1 MKGRVLGGNLAAA
14 AAYTIFGL
22 NIVFCKDISNANII
36 SPVSLFTLRSVG
48 AGILF
53 WLLAFFLPK
62 ERMSRKDLGLTA
74 LASFLGFFTT
84 QLTFLFGIRQTTSID
99 VALMSTLS
107 PIFTMFVA
115 AVAIKEPVTWKKA
128 GGVAL
133 SFFGIILLILNSV
146 HVPGTVEH
154 TTPLGF
160 VLIFF
165 NVLSFSMYL
174 GIFRPLINRYGV
186 VTFMKWIF
194 LFSSIYIIPF
204 SARDLMTVNW
214 SAMSASVTLEILYLV
229 VFATFIAYFLI
240 PVAQKRVRP
249 TIVCLYTYLQPL
261 IACVVSIY
269 AGIDHLTWQKTI
281 AAILVIGGVAVVNS
295 SRSLKQNH

>member
-22 NIVFCKDISNANII
+22 NIVFCKDIANADII
-36 SPVSLFTLRSVG
+36 SPISLFTLRSVG
-48 AGILF
+48 AGVLF
-53 WLLAFFLPK
+53 WILSIFLPK
-62 ERMSRKDLGLTA
+62 EKMTRKDLGLTA

-84 QLTFLFGIRQTTSID
+84 QLTFLFGIKQTTSID

-115 AVAIKEPVTWKKA
+115 AIAIKEPVTWKKA

-133 SFFGIILLILNSV
+133 SFAGIILLILNSV
-146 HVPGTVEH
+146 HVPGGVEH
-154 TTPLGF
+154 TTSLGF

-174 GIFRPLINRYGV
+174 GIFRPLIDRYGV

-214 SAMSASVTLEILYLV
+214 AGMSASVTLEIGYLV
-229 VFATFIAYFLI
+229 LFATFIAYFLI

-269 AGIDHLTWQKTI
+269 AGIDHLTWQKTV
-281 AAILVIGGVAVVNS
+281 AAVLVIGGVAVVNS
-295 SRSLKQNH
+295 SRSLNQNH

>member
-22 NIVFCKDISNANII
+22 NIVFCKDIANADII
-36 SPVSLFTLRSVG
+36 SPISLFTLRSVG
-48 AGILF
+48 AGVLF
-53 WLLAFFLPK
+53 WILSIFLPK
-62 ERMSRKDLGLTA
+62 EKMTRKDLGLTA

-84 QLTFLFGIRQTTSID
+84 QLTFLFGIKQTTSID

-115 AVAIKEPVTWKKA
+115 AIAIKEPLTWKKA

-133 SFFGIILLILNSV
+133 SFAGIILLILNSV
-146 HVPGTVEH
+146 HVPGGVEH
-154 TTPLGF
+154 TTSLGF

-174 GIFRPLINRYGV
+174 GIFRPLIDRYGV

-214 SAMSASVTLEILYLV
+214 AGMSASVTLEIGYLV
-229 VFATFIAYFLI
+229 LFATFIAYFLI

-269 AGIDHLTWQKTI
+269 AGIDHLTWQKTV
-281 AAILVIGGVAVVNS
+281 AAVLVIGGVAVVNS
-295 SRSLKQNH
+295 SRSLNQNH

>member
-22 NIVFCKDISNANII
+22 NIVFCKDIANADII
-36 SPVSLFTLRSVG
+36 SPISLFTLRSVG
-48 AGILF
+48 AGVLF
-53 WLLAFFLPK
+53 WILSIFLPK
-62 ERMSRKDLGLTA
+62 EKMTRKDLGLTA

-84 QLTFLFGIRQTTSID
+84 QLTFLFGIKQTTSID

-115 AVAIKEPVTWKKA
+115 AIAIKEPVTWKKA

-146 HVPGTVEH
+146 HVPGGVEH
-154 TTPLGF
+154 TTSLGF

-174 GIFRPLINRYGV
+174 GIFRPLIDRYGV

-214 SAMSASVTLEILYLV
+214 AGMSASVTLEIGYLV
-229 VFATFIAYFLI
+229 LFATFIAYFLI

-269 AGIDHLTWQKTI
+269 AGIDHLTWQKTV
-281 AAILVIGGVAVVNS
+281 AAVLVIGGVAVVNS
-295 SRSLKQNH
+295 SRSLNQNH